1 MNEFQMAIARRDFL
15 KTTMMAGAAALL
27 PPALRAAGP
36 GARPEVSRGAWF
48 RKNPRVYLLDFQMP
62 DPLDQGVPGMPK
74 KLLEHLDTRRISEQ
88 LAAAGVTTL
97 VVHAKCNQG
106 NAYYDSKVCHKH
118 SSLGDTDLM
127 AEFSDHGR
135 RLGMQTVFYVQLS
148 RERRSFQV
156 PERRALA
163 ENGQPIL
170 RENLDPLLP
179 SREEIPIVCLNGP
192 HRQYI
197 KSILGELS
205 SNYDFD
211 GFWLDCFTWWGNLPV
226 CYCDAC
232 RQSYRQDTGRE
243 LPSRKGIGD
252 NRAGRDYLQWRWALN
267 TRILHE
273 LTGHIRS
280 INPRLTV
287 THNGSADSP
296 AFDWAFV
303 DADDYVSHEFHFNEG
318 EENLPLLCRKHWALK
333 PDVPFEVEIWR
344 FANRLG
350 GPRGTSRG
358 YQVRPVPALLA
369 EMAAVKAHGGF
380 PQYYDQVRSD
390 GRIDARSLEQLKPCF
405 AAVKER
411 DAWTGRGRPIP
422 YAGILW
428 SKSSQRLLS
437 SEKIT
442 RTENG
447 MIGVHNA
454 MIESHLPVCL
464 ISERDAAA
472 GRWRGIKTLVIAEAE
487 CLSDD
492 IIKALRKF
500 VEAGGGLVVT
510 GATSLADGSGE
521 PRKDYGLAEL
531 LGIRFEGWTETYY
544 TFVQPEKS
552 HPVTQGLELGFPMT
566 VYKTLQAKISVAQPD
581 AVLGVIVNPMPGFH
595 MGYPPLTRTETPAL
609 VARSV
614 GRGRVFYAGA
624 SLAGNYLEY
633 NHPDTG
639 TLIANAV
646 TWTAGGPPPVTAT
659 APGTVEV
666 VPWHDDAKAE
676 TIIHLLN
683 RTAAGP
689 AQNQVGAMIHKTI
702 PIHDIEVSVDRSLAG
717 KTATFQPS
725 GKPARTR
732 VEGERLLVTVDRL
745 DEWETIVLA

>member
-1 MNEFQMAIARRDFL
+1 
-15 KTTMMAGAAALL
+15 MAGTAAWLL
-27 PPALRAAGP
+27 PQLRAEAGALMTS
-36 GARPEVSRGAWF
+36 GNRGTWF
-48 RKNPRVYLLDFQMP
+48 TRNPRVYLLDFQMP
-62 DPLDQGVPGMPK
+62 DPLDQGVPGMPE
-74 KLLEHLDTRRISEQ
+74 KLLEYLDPRLISEQ

-106 NAYYDSKVCHKH
+106 NAYYNSKVCHKH

-127 AEFSDHGR
+127 AEFSEHGR
-135 RLGMQTVFYVQLS
+135 RLDMQTLFYVQLS
-148 RERRSFQV
+148 RERRSFEF

-163 ENGQPIL
+163 ENGKPIL

-192 HRQYI
+192 HRAYI

-205 SNYDFD
+205 SNYNFD

-226 CYCDAC
+226 CYCASC
-232 RQSYRQDTGRE
+232 RESYRKDTGRE
-243 LPSRKGIGD
+243 LPSRNGIAE
-252 NRAGRDYLQWRWALN
+252 NRAGRDYLQWRWTLN
-267 TRILHE
+267 TRILAE

-280 INPRLTV
+280 INPQLTV

-318 EENLPLLCRKHWALK
+318 TENLSLLCLRNWATK
-333 PDVPFEVEIWR
+333 PNVTFEIEIWR

-350 GPRGTSRG
+350 GDRGTSRG

-380 PQYYDQVRSD
+380 PQYYDQVHWD
-390 GRIDARSLEQLKPCF
+390 GRIDSRSLARLQPCF

-411 DAWTGRGRPIP
+411 DAWTGRGEPIP

-428 SKSSQRLLS
+428 SKESQRLLFR
-437 SEKIT
+437 EKTIQAAT
-442 RTENG
+442 G
-447 MIGVHNA
+447 MQGVHNA
-454 MIESHLPVCL
+454 LMGSHLPVCV
-464 ISERDAAA
+464 ITERDAMA

-487 CLSDD
+487 CLADET
-492 IIKALRKF
+492 IKALTEF
-500 VEAGGGLVVT
+500 VEGGGGLVVT
-510 GATSLADGSGE
+510 GTTSLSDDQGE
-521 PRKDYGLAEL
+521 RRPDFGLADL
-531 LGIRFEGWTETYY
+531 LGVHFKGMTETYY
-544 TFVQPEKS
+544 TFLQLEKE
-552 HPVTQGLELGFPMT
+552 HPVTQGLELEFPMT
-566 VYKTLQAKISVAQPD
+566 VYKTLQARVSAVQPD
-581 AVLGVIVNPMPGFH
+581 TVLGVIVDPMPGFH
-595 MGYPPLTRTETPAL
+595 MGYPPLNRTETPAL

-614 GRGRVFYAGA
+614 GHGRIVYAGA
-624 SLAGNYLEY
+624 SLGGDYLEY
-633 NHPDTG
+633 NHPDVR
-639 TLIANAV
+639 TLLVNAV
-646 TWTAGGPPPVTAT
+646 TWTAGGPPPVTAK

-666 VPWHDDAKAE
+666 VPWRDDAKAE

-689 AQNQVGAMIHKTI
+689 AQNQVGAMIHETI
-702 PIHDIEVSVDRSLAG
+702 PIHDIEVSVDLAHAG

-732 VEGERLLVTVDRL
+732 VEGDRLIVAVERLE
-745 DEWETIVLA
+745 EWEIIVLA